1 MGWLYHS
8 ICMQKMASIKRGL
21 FFLLTSWLGMRTSL
35 VPESVLNSTIMHQSI
50 PPAPSPPPPPPPA
63 LPPPAEPR
71 ALAFFLAWM
80 ANSWRWGLSSCQI
93 PRGGDK
99 KRGQMP
105 HPLSAL
111 THFSLITQSNN
122 NHFKHFNVQFFSGH
136 RWNWLMHKVGYTC
149 TLPVMSIIWISSKC
163 KSQSTCHWN

>member
-1 MGWLYHS
+1 MYAKNGIH
-8 ICMQKMASIKRGL
+8 QKRP
-21 FFLLTSWLGMRTSL
+21 FFLIDKLTGYENQFSSRKCPKLYNNA
-35 VPESVLNSTIMHQSI
+35 SVNSTCTQ
-50 PPAPSPPPPPPPA
+50 PTPPPPPPA

-149 TLPVMSIIWISSKC
+149 TLPVMSIVWISSKC